1 MRIRCYRH
9 CSRPPANGMT
19 KVELMQNAAIDS
31 RIAENIPIGVGLS
44 CSLQ

>member
-1 MRIRCYRH
+1 
-9 CSRPPANGMT
+9 
-19 KVELMQNAAIDS
+19 MQNAAIDS